1 MVTSAEEG
9 FKKMILSGLERLR
22 KSTRDFMFFTGVRT
36 FRVVSPPW
44 MMAGQKTTE
53 EDLQAKIESFWADNP
68 KHPWKEAFS
77 TLYEVLTEAAVAKEK
92 KKRLPAKLKSEP
104 EQGTHPVWSPT
115 THRPRETAAHYTCE
129 APGQRWEAVVAT
141 NGDAP
146 LLPEIMHVAQ
156 SLFAKLQIHICYFFY
171 CRKLLQLPQNVF
183 FVTSMFVGEYMTT
196 VLCM

>member
-68 KHPWKEAFS
+68 KHP
-77 TLYEVLTEAAVAKEK
+77 
-92 KKRLPAKLKSEP
+92 
-104 EQGTHPVWSPT
+104 
-115 THRPRETAAHYTCE
+115 
-129 APGQRWEAVVAT
+129 
-141 NGDAP
+141 
-146 LLPEIMHVAQ
+146 
-156 SLFAKLQIHICYFFY
+156 
-171 CRKLLQLPQNVF
+171 
-183 FVTSMFVGEYMTT
+183 
-196 VLCM
+196 